1 MARYTNDRNRS
12 RGRYDD
18 RDDRRRGRDRRDD
31 REVITPEDVED
42 MLADTLIDL
51 ERNQI
56 KPACPALFDEFGD
69 EIADRNYRNKHFD
82 SIIKLTFKVVSAIVE
97 LEEAVPDEGYMADL
111 LEGGMAYYFD
121 KKGYLRDVED
131 PRDADDIE
139 DLARDFDDQIHDL
152 EHELRSNRGRG
163 RGRSRGRDDRDD
175 RGFRRREDRNH
186 RDTGRGRNRRQE
198 EPTTRGRGSVTRS
211 RKAEYTSHDDYG
223 FEYRVTDEPLGR
235 TALIQLSKN
244 AYQHAVTNG
253 GMENDLASR
262 PDWELNWRA
271 DYFLHNNFEPVGEAA
286 ELIAQRNGTANKVER
301 TERQPAPVPAP
312 TRDAKLNNWRGRNNM
327 PKTSQ
332 QINREQEAS
341 KAVAKPS
348 YEFVDEA
355 ATNVSYNP
363 AVEDPTKL
371 PQMLLEEYVALGVD
385 VSDEAFIMS
394 REVCPLVGETPVA
407 FDPDIVRLE
416 WTINPLGYRQQS
428 ARAIDM
434 NIDDHMIPTFGT
446 SKGVKARK
454 GRKDVVEMIAN
465 PQRVTVPELHV
476 RIDDQVTKYAE
487 LLKQWEEDNSAL
499 PEDLRAERPAE
510 PGAIAVSNKAISLG
524 EVIEGASVEAI
535 VDEAQMRIAELSTKI
550 EHNSPIEVEGL
561 VSRGLYATTS
571 PEEMGNI
578 LEAMKVFTP
587 ANESIEVKH
596 PAYGLSIPDYY
607 NALHR
612 SIGVIPESLWIWI
625 NERMTAIVNDIMK
638 NSMGAECYIEDF
650 YGDAKDML
658 DGLRNISDD
667 LYEAFMIYVRE
678 NRQRFQIIAP
688 GKGRKAAWVCEY
700 ARITVVIMPVSQ
712 ADIGAVIDGNDN
724 PSKFAVNRDM
734 YPKLNH
740 ALTTMVKRASS
751 ADDATIT
758 ARFVM
763 FNTGAMYALDKP
775 QYSTRMVK
783 HMDKTT
789 YFLTRR

>member
-12 RGRYDD
+12 RGRDD

-31 REVITPEDVED
+31 RDVITLEDVED

-56 KPACPALFDEFGD
+56 KPACAALFDEFGD

-82 SIIKLTFKVVSAIVE
+82 AIIKLTFKVVSAIVE
-97 LEEAVPDEGYMADL
+97 LEDAVPDEGYMADL

-131 PRDADDIE
+131 ARDADDIE

-152 EHELRSNRGRG
+152 ERDLRGNRGRG
-163 RGRSRGRDDRDD
+163 RNNDRRRGRDERDD
-175 RGFRRREDRNH
+175 SGFRRREDRNH
-186 RDTGRGRNRRQE
+186 RGSNRDRRRSEEAPSRGRATN
-198 EPTTRGRGSVTRS
+198 SRS
-211 RKAEYTSHDDYG
+211 RKVEYTTHDDYG

-253 GMENDLASR
+253 GMENDLSTR

-286 ELIAQRNGTANKVER
+286 DLIAERNGTTAKAER
-301 TERQPAPVPAP
+301 TERKPAPVPAP
-312 TRDAKLNNWRGRNNM
+312 SRDAKLNNWRGRNNM

-332 QINREQEAS
+332 QINRGQEGEQVA
-341 KAVAKPS
+341 AKPS

-355 ATNVSYNP
+355 PAKVSFN
-363 AVEDPTKL
+363 AAKEDATKL
-371 PQMLLEEYVALGVD
+371 PHMLLEEYVALGVD

-394 REVCPLVGETPVA
+394 REVAPLVGETPVA
-407 FDPDIVRLE
+407 FDPDVVRLE
-416 WTINPLGYRQQS
+416 WTLNPLGYRQQS

-454 GRKDVVEMIAN
+454 GRKDVVEMVAN

-487 LLKQWEEDNSAL
+487 LLKQWEEDNSGL
-499 PEDLRAERPAE
+499 PEDLRKDRPAE
-510 PGAIAVSNKAISLG
+510 PGAIAVSNKVISFG

-535 VDEAQMRIAELSTKI
+535 IDEAQLRIAEMSDKI

-587 ANESIEVKH
+587 ANESIEVQH

-612 SIGVIPESLWIWI
+612 SIGIIPENLWIWI
-625 NERMTAIVNDIMK
+625 NERMTTIINDIMK

-688 GKGRKAAWVCEY
+688 GNGRKAVWVCEY
-700 ARITVVIMPVSQ
+700 ARVTVVIMPVSQ
-712 ADIGAVIDGNDN
+712 ADIGAVIDGDDN

-740 ALTTMVKRASS
+740 ALTTMVKRSSS
-751 ADDATIT
+751 ADNATIT
-758 ARFVM
+758 GRFVM

-775 QYSTRMVK
+775 QFSTRMAK